1 MYWYRSKVA
10 AALAL
15 TGGFMLV
22 FCLQACKPVVKEKP
36 EYFDI
41 KGYFAADIVK
51 LNRLNPFV
59 QKTVTHNGISETKK
73 TKIDDWGRELDLFIG
88 ADINKPALKNSYSVV
103 DDGGFLIYKAKYPEL
118 KMRETVIKRENGKVK
133 WILIYNKTKTFLY
146 QTSEKLSYYPDSLY
160 LIEKNQ
166 KVRLM
171 GNNHYRI
178 EGVIGK

>member
-1 MYWYRSKVA
+1 MYWCRSGNGLHV
-10 AALAL
+10 ALA
-15 TGGFMLV
+15 GGLMLA
-22 FCLQACKPVVKEKP
+22 FCLQACKPAVTEKP
-36 EYFDI
+36 GYFDI
-41 KGYFAADIVK
+41 KAYFASDTAK
-51 LNRLNPFV
+51 LNRLNPLV
-59 QKTVTHNGISETKK
+59 QKTVTHNGVSETKK
-73 TKIDDWGRELDLFIG
+73 IKIDDWGRELDLFIG

-103 DDGGFLIYKAKYPEL
+103 DNGGFLIYKAKYPEL
-118 KMRETVIKRENGKVK
+118 KMRETVIKREGGKVK

-160 LIEKNQ
+160 LIEKDQ